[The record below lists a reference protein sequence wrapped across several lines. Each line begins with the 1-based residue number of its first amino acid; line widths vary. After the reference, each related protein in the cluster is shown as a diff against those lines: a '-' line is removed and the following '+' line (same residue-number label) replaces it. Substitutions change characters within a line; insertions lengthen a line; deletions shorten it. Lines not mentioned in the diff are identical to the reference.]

1 MGTRELVM
9 KKKLAILALALVM
22 MVTPAFAAGGAAE
35 DDLIGV
41 GLNLGTNTGVA
52 LRFGLGDFDIL
63 SNLGFSMLRA
73 FEGDFGMS
81 GDVAFSW
88 NFYTID
94 GGRGLE
100 FPLTVGLGANV
111 DIDFSHDWNT
121 DFSILFPIGIE
132 YDFAQLNSDVPITVY
147 FRFAP
152 GFSIIQN
159 SKADVGFAYGVYL
172 GAMWNF

>member
-1 MGTRELVM
+1 MKKRLVM
-9 KKKLAILALALVM
+9 LALALVM
-22 MVTPAFAAGGAAE
+22 IVTPVFAIVGVAE
-35 DDLIGV
+35 DDTVGV

-88 NFYTID
+88 NYYTID

-100 FPLTVGLGANV
+100 FPLTIGLGANV
-111 DIDFSHDWNT
+111 DIDFSNDFNT
-121 DFSILFPIGIE
+121 DFAILFPIGIE
-132 YDFAQLNSDVPITVY
+132 YNFAQLNSDVPITVY

-152 GFSIIQN
+152 GFSIVQN